1 MQVRVQ
7 EAVGMTKTSSP
18 FKHSTPALYDRYMGP
33 LLFEPYAKVLAERAA
48 LLQPDRILETA
59 AGTGIVTRAL
69 HRAAPQ
75 AQIVATDVNPVMLE
89 VATQRLG
96 SDRVSFQPADAQNLP
111 FVGASFD
118 LVVCQFGVMFFP
130 DKVRANEEARRVLRS
145 NGHYLL
151 VSFDRLELNPVPKAA
166 GNAVAALFPD
176 DPPAYMERGPF
187 SYVDPALIEH
197 DLRAAGFTNIKLE
210 TVALTSRVSARDA
223 AQAMVLG
230 SPFRSEIERRDSSAL
245 DRAVDAVTAALARWD
260 GNDAPMSAHVVTAT
274 K

>member
-1 MQVRVQ
+1 
-7 EAVGMTKTSSP
+7 MTETRTA
-18 FKHSTPALYDRYMGP
+18 FTHSTPALYDRYMGP
-33 LLFEPYAKVLAERAA
+33 LLFEPYARILAERVA

-69 HRAAPQ
+69 NRAVPQ

-89 VATQRLG
+89 VAAQHLR
-96 SDRVSFQPADAQNLP
+96 SDRVSFQPADAQSLP
-111 FVGASFD
+111 FADASFD

-130 DKVRANEEARRVLRS
+130 DKVRANEEARRVLRT

-151 VSFDRLELNPVPKAA
+151 VSFDRLERNPVPQTA
-166 GNAVAALFPD
+166 GNAVGALFPD
-176 DPPAYMERGPF
+176 NPPAYMERGPF

-197 DLRAAGFTNIKLE
+197 DLLAAGFTRIKLE
-210 TVALTSRVSARDA
+210 TVSVTSRVSARDA
-223 AQAMVLG
+223 AQGIVLG
-230 SPFRSEIERRDSSAL
+230 SPFRSEIERRDASAL
-245 DRAVDAVTAALARWD
+245 DRALNAVTAALARWD

>member
-1 MQVRVQ
+1 MS
-7 EAVGMTKTSSP
+7 ETGTP
-18 FKHSTPALYDRYMGP
+18 FTHSTPALYDRYMGP
-33 LLFEPYAKVLAERAA
+33 LLFEPYAKVIAERAA
-48 LLQPDRILETA
+48 TLRPQRILETA
-59 AGTGIVTRAL
+59 AGTGILTRSL
-69 HRAAPQ
+69 HRAVPQ

-89 VATQRLG
+89 VAAQRLG
-96 SDRVSFQPADAQNLP
+96 SDGVSFETADAQDLP
-111 FVGASFD
+111 FAGASFD

-151 VSFDRLELNPVPKAA
+151 VSFDRLDLNPVPKAA
-166 GNAVAALFPD
+166 ADAVAALFPG

-197 DLRAAGFTNIKLE
+197 DLLAAGFTHVKLE
-210 TVALTSRVSARDA
+210 TLALTSRVSARDA

-230 SPFRSEIERRDSSAL
+230 SPFRAEIERRDSSAL
-245 DRAVDAVTAALARWD
+245 DRALDAVTAALARWD
-260 GNDAPMSAHVVTAT
+260 GSDAPMSAHVVTAT

>member
-1 MQVRVQ
+1 
-7 EAVGMTKTSSP
+7 MTETGTP

-33 LLFEPYAKVLAERAA
+33 LLFEPYAKILAERAA
-48 LLQPDRILETA
+48 VLQPDRILETA

-69 HRAAPQ
+69 HRAVPQ
-75 AQIVATDVNPVMLE
+75 AEIVATDVNPVMLE
-89 VATQRLG
+89 VAAQRLG

-111 FVGASFD
+111 FADTSFD
-118 LVVCQFGVMFFP
+118 LVVCQFGMMFFP

-151 VSFDRLELNPVPKAA
+151 VSFDQLELNPVPKAA
-166 GNAVAALFPD
+166 GKAVAALFPE

-187 SYVDPALIEH
+187 SYVDPARIEH
-197 DLRAAGFTNIKLE
+197 DLLAAGFTHIKLE
-210 TVALTSRVSARDA
+210 TVTLTSRVSARDA
-223 AQAMVLG
+223 AHGLVLG
-230 SPFRSEIERRDSSAL
+230 SPFRAEIERRDSSAL
-245 DRAVDAVTAALARWD
+245 DRALDAVTAALARWD